1 VRDVGFFSNLFKGD
15 GSSNSDRNPTD
26 NWPEA
31 AGEPPQ
37 VSFDR
42 QALESFGSR
51 LRFGDG
57 LEAARLFG
65 RPDTFESDA
74 ASFTLTYQRW
84 GLSLAFELG
93 KFVQA
98 TYAIGESIRD
108 RDDAGAARA
117 EPRGPDGLSLTAR
130 TTKSEL
136 LRRFG
141 QPAQVQDL
149 DGEVVLYYEY
159 GPLMSEFQLD
169 EEDRLTGWDVYLN

>member
-1 VRDVGFFSNLFKGD
+1 MGFFSKLFTGD
-15 GSSNSDRNPTD
+15 EGSTSQANPTD
-26 NWPEA
+26 HWPDA
-31 AGEPPQ
+31 AGECPQ

-65 RPDTFESDA
+65 RPDTFESGA
-74 ASFTLTYQRW
+74 ASCTLTYKRW
-84 GLSLAFELG
+84 ALTLGFELG

-98 TYAIGESIRD
+98 SYRIGESMRD
-108 RDDAGAARA
+108 GDDVGAACA

-136 LRRFG
+136 LGRFG
-141 QPAQVQDL
+141 QPANLQDL
-149 DGEVVLYYEY
+149 DGEVVLYYEV
-159 GPLMSEFQLD
+159 GPLISEFQLD
-169 EEDRLTGWDVYLN
+169 DEDRLTGWDVYVN